1 MRHHMKLGY
10 RINPPK
16 RYVTQD
22 ILEAFREIPTSIIS
36 DGMDKMFAM
45 DSHIR
50 PFHPKPIMA
59 GHALTI
65 HCPPGDNLVLQKAIE
80 MAEPGDVLVMNAGGD
95 ISQAPVGEIVVSNC
109 IRRGTAGLVIDGAI
123 RDSDI
128 LPSLSIPVFA
138 KAVTHRGCYKNGP
151 GEINVTIACGGIVV
165 RPGDLIVGDS
175 DGVVVVPYEEA
186 EGLLPKLQKMVEK
199 EVQLLEQIRNKTV
212 DRTWVDQE
220 LRDKGYTF

>member
-1 MRHHMKLGY
+1 MKLGY
-10 RINPPK
+10 RIHQSK
-16 RYVTQD
+16 RYVSPE
-22 ILEAFREIPTSIIS
+22 IIEAYRNIPSSIIS
-36 DGMDKMFAM
+36 DGMDRLFAM
-45 DSHIR
+45 ESGIR
-50 PFHPKPIMA
+50 PYHRRPMMV

-95 ISQAPVGEIVVSNC
+95 TRQAPVGEIVVSNC
-109 IRRGTAGLVIDGAI
+109 IRRGAAGLVIDGPI
-123 RDSDI
+123 RDSDV

-138 KAVTHRGCYKNGP
+138 KGVTHRGCYKNGP
-151 GEINVTIACGGIVV
+151 GEINVTIACGGVVV

-186 EGLLPKLQKMVEK
+186 EALLPKLQKMVEK
-199 EVQLLEQIRNKTV
+199 EVQVLEQIRNNTI
-212 DRTWVDQE
+212 DRSWVDQE